1 MVFFY
6 GFVASV
12 VPAKAADAV
21 SRSEGWVRA
30 LPLPFMP
37 THLYL
42 YHSTS
47 TTPATVAAEALSP
60 PPTARQTLDGGI
72 VLLLLLFLLSPFCW
86 VLANLSSGSKP
97 TRGSRHSHSL
107 WRLGWT
113 ALAGASPL
121 AAVAL
126 AAAEPMLVIPS
137 LVLWG
142 VVPCLQRAVVA
153 TCMLYLAC
161 VSGGLLLELLALH
174 LPRLEA
180 RARLSWRVGKGWR
193 FAFTP
198 SRSPQAVL
206 QVVHKT
212 RDCVAGL
219 FLFAPQFALG
229 ARDTEHPPCLQ
240 PAFRVHPRRLT
251 SHPIHVSLSQVCCGC
266 QRVRTRLPSSS
277 NLSSTRRSTTRAGTL
292 S

>member
-72 VLLLLLFLLSPFCW
+72 VLLLLLLLLSPFCW

-180 RARLSWRVGKGWR
+180 RARLRWRVGKGLALC
-193 FAFTP
+193 FHALAFTAGGP
-198 SRSPQAVL
+198 ASRAQDA
-206 QVVHKT
+206 
-212 RDCVAGL
+212 
-219 FLFAPQFALG
+219 
-229 ARDTEHPPCLQ
+229 
-240 PAFRVHPRRLT
+240 
-251 SHPIHVSLSQVCCGC
+251 
-266 QRVRTRLPSSS
+266 
-277 NLSSTRRSTTRAGTL
+277 
-292 S
+292 